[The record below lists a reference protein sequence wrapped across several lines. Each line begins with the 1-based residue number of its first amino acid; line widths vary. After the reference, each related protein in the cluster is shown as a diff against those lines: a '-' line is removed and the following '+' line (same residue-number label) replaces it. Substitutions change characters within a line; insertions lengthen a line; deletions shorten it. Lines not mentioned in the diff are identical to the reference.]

1 MKKKQELIP
10 RKKQSIVGYYKK
22 YGWKVAA
29 KDVLHD
35 VVGSILYAAGI
46 YTFAATANFA
56 PGGIT
61 GVAMIINHYLPFLRI
76 GLLTLLINIPVAI
89 ICYRLLGRVFFFK
102 SLKSM
107 LISALIL
114 DYVFPLFPQYDGA
127 NNPLLAALFAGALS
141 GAGLA
146 LIYMPGSSTGGT
158 DFVIMSIR
166 KLKPHLSIGTISMAV
181 DGAVILVGGLVFGN
195 INAVLY
201 DVLMT
206 IVSTTVIDKVMY
218 GSGTRRMLLVISD
231 KAEEI
236 AKGIMEETERG
247 ATLADV
253 RGAYTGQPHQM
264 MMCVC
269 SKVEVFASRRVINRI
284 DPNAIVML
292 TTVDEAYGEGFM
304 EPDTD

>member
-1 MKKKQELIP
+1 MKQSTDQKAKS
-10 RKKQSIVGYYKK
+10 KQSIIGYCKK
-22 YGWKVAA
+22 VGWKGIGR
-29 KDVLHD
+29 DFLYD
-35 VVGSILYAAGI
+35 ILGSILYAAGI

-61 GVAMIINHYLPFLRI
+61 GVAMIINHYFPFLRI
-76 GLLTLLINIPVAI
+76 GLLSLIINVPVAI
-89 ICYRLLGRVFFFK
+89 ICYRLLGRVFFLK
-102 SLKSM
+102 SVKSM
-107 LISALIL
+107 LISALFL
-114 DYVFPLFPQYDGA
+114 DVVFPLFPQYDGA

-141 GAGLA
+141 GIGLA

-166 KLKPHLSIGTISMAV
+166 KKKPHLSIGTISMIV
-181 DGAVILVGGLVFGN
+181 DGSVILVGGVVFGN

-201 DVLMT
+201 GVLMT

-231 KAEEI
+231 KA
-236 AKGIMEETERG
+236 ADVANAIMEETERG

-253 RGAYTGQPHQM
+253 RGAYTGRQHQM

-269 SKVEVFASRRVINRI
+269 SKVEVFTARRIINRI

-304 EPDTD
+304 ESDAD

>member
-1 MKKKQELIP
+1 MKQ
-10 RKKQSIVGYYKK
+10 KQSIIGYYKK
-22 YGWKVAA
+22 NGWKAVGR
-29 KDVLHD
+29 DLLYD
-35 VVGSILYAAGI
+35 ILGSILYAAGI

-114 DYVFPLFPQYDGA
+114 DYVFPLLPQYDGA

-201 DVLMT
+201 GVLMT